1 VVVSIGAVLDFL
13 AGLDGNGSP
22 AHGGRRLAGKEE
34 LTAPIRDSSGAGM

>member
-1 VVVSIGAVLDFL
+1 VLDFL

-22 AHGGRRLAGKEE
+22 AHGGRRLAGKE